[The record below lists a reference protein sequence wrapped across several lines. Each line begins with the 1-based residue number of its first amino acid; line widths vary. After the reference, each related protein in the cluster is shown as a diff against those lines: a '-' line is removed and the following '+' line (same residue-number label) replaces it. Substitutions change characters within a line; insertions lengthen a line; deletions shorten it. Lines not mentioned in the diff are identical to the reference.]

1 MCCFFAR
8 AAIVSARKTLYFAT
22 IMETNIDST
31 HQSQNED
38 NFATFSLGLEFLN
51 EAEKEK
57 NNGNFAQY
65 FTYHEQSTD
74 LMHNSTGY
82 VIKQLVHAFSCAL
95 SSYGALGK
103 FGEHS
108 RSYRLGQ
115 LLRFF
120 RALQTSRVLHNSIVH
135 AKA

>member
-1 MCCFFAR
+1 MD
-8 AAIVSARKTLYFAT
+8 
-22 IMETNIDST
+22 TNRDLA

-38 NFATFSLGLEFLN
+38 NFATFSLGWG
-51 EAEKEK
+51 KKRK

-65 FTYHEQSTD
+65 FIYANNHFWYCCPFFATD

-82 VIKQLVHAFSCAL
+82 QEARV
-95 SSYGALGK
+95 ALG
-103 FGEHS
+103 
-108 RSYRLGQ
+108 YRLGQ

-135 AKA
+135 AKAWTNC